1 MIVSERVK
9 IDLTEGEQLLTDS
22 ARPVSKKKGR
32 LLVEIWKNREIY
44 FLILLPV
51 AWYIVLCYFP
61 MGGLSLAF
69 KSYNGKVGI
78 WGSAWIGLQN
88 FKAVFNAP
96 MFADAFWM
104 TIWINLV
111 MLVICFPAPIVLAL
125 MLNELRMPRSKKIMQ
140 TIFTFPNFLSWI
152 IIASIIK
159 NLLSQDG
166 ALNGFL
172 NTINV
177 EPVSI
182 LGEKHLFRPMLYIT
196 SIWKSAGWSSIIY
209 LATIS
214 GIDQSQYEAA
224 EIDGANR
231 WQRLIYVTLPS
242 LMGTISIMFI
252 LEIGGMMGGHFDQ
265 IYNLQ
270 NDIVQEE
277 AETLALY
284 IYRITFERK
293 PDYGFSTAVSMF
305 CSVINAALMI
315 TANTVSR
322 RLGGGG
328 LIGDVNNGH

>member
-1 MIVSERVK
+1 MQSKPVINAPSKGKRL
-9 IDLTEGEQLLTDS
+9 LTEI
-22 ARPVSKKKGR
+22 V
-32 LLVEIWKNREIY
+32 KNREIY
-44 FLILLPV
+44 LLVIPAV
-51 AWYIVLCYFP
+51 IWYVVMCYFP

-69 KSYNGKVGI
+69 KSYKGKLGI
-78 WGSAWIGLQN
+78 WGSPWVGLKN
-88 FKAVFNAP
+88 FESVFRAP
-96 MFADAFWM
+96 MFANAFWM
-104 TIWINLV
+104 TIRINMV
-111 MLVICFPAPIVLAL
+111 MLAICFPAPIILAL
-125 MLNELRMPRSKKIMQ
+125 MLNELRMGRYKKGLQ

-152 IIASIIK
+152 IISSIIK
-159 NLLSQDG
+159 NLISADG

-172 NTINV
+172 STMGM

-182 LGEKHLFRPMLYIT
+182 LGEKTLFRPLIYLT

-209 LATIS
+209 LATSS

-231 WQRLIYVTLPS
+231 WQRLVYITLPS
-242 LMGTISIMFI
+242 LLPTISIMFI

-270 NDIVQEE
+270 NDIVASE
-277 AETLALY
+277 AETLSVY

-315 TANTVSR
+315 TANMVSK

>member
-1 MIVSERVK
+1 MQTKYNELAPMRLKRLMI
-9 IDLTEGEQLLTDS
+9 D
-22 ARPVSKKKGR
+22 
-32 LLVEIWKNREIY
+32 IWKNREIY
-44 FLILLPV
+44 LLILPPV
-51 AWYIVLCYFP
+51 IWYVVICYFP

-69 KSYNGKVGI
+69 KSYSGKIGI
-78 WGSAWIGLQN
+78 WGSTWIGCQN
-88 FKAVFNAP
+88 FKAVFDSP
-96 MFADAFWM
+96 MFAQAFWM
-104 TIWINLV
+104 TIWINIV
-111 MLVICFPAPIVLAL
+111 KLVICFPAPIVLAL
-125 MLNELRMPRSKKIMQ
+125 MLNELRMARSKKIMQ

-152 IIASIIK
+152 IISSIIK
-159 NLLSQDG
+159 NLLSSDG

-172 NTINV
+172 AAINA

-182 LGEKHLFRPMLYIT
+182 LGEKHLFRPILYIS

-231 WQRLIYVTLPS
+231 WQRLLYITLPS

-270 NDIVQEE
+270 NDVVASE

-305 CSVINAALMI
+305 CSVINAILMI

>member
-1 MIVSERVK
+1 MR
-9 IDLTEGEQLLTDS
+9 
-22 ARPVSKKKGR
+22 SKNVLNEPRRQNK
-32 LLVEIWKNREIY
+32 LALEIWKNREIY
-44 FLILLPV
+44 LLIIPAV
-51 AWYIVLCYFP
+51 IWYIVMCYFP

-69 KSYNGKVGI
+69 KSYKGKLGI
-78 WGSAWIGLQN
+78 WGSPWVGMKN
-88 FKAVFNAP
+88 FIAVFKSP
-96 MFADAFWM
+96 MFTDAFWM
-104 TIWINLV
+104 TIWINIV

-125 MLNELRMPRSKKIMQ
+125 MLNELRMTRYKKALQ

-152 IIASIIK
+152 IISSIIK
-159 NLLSQDG
+159 NLLSADG

-172 NTINV
+172 ASMGL

-182 LGEKHLFRPMLYIT
+182 LGEKELFRPLIYAS

-231 WQRLIYVTLPS
+231 WQRLIYITLPS
-242 LMGTISIMFI
+242 LLPTISVMFI

-270 NDIVQEE
+270 NDIVASE

-315 TANTVSR
+315 TANMVSK

>member
-1 MIVSERVK
+1 MR
-9 IDLTEGEQLLTDS
+9 
-22 ARPVSKKKGR
+22 SKTVANAPRRRSKFA
-32 LLVEIWKNREIY
+32 LEIWKNREIY
-44 FLILLPV
+44 LLIIP
-51 AWYIVLCYFP
+51 AITWYIVMCYFP

-69 KSYNGKVGI
+69 KSYKGKLGI
-78 WGSAWIGLQN
+78 WASPWVGMKN
-88 FKAVFNAP
+88 FATVFNSP
-96 MFADAFWM
+96 SFANAFWM
-104 TIWINLV
+104 TIWINIVELI
-111 MLVICFPAPIVLAL
+111 LCFPAPVILAL
-125 MLNELRMPRSKKIMQ
+125 MLNELRMNRYKKALQ
-140 TIFTFPNFLSWI
+140 TVFTFPNFLSWI
-152 IIASIIK
+152 IISSIIK
-159 NLLSQDG
+159 NLLSADG

-172 NTINV
+172 STLGM
-177 EPVSI
+177 EPVSV
-182 LGEKHLFRPMLYIT
+182 LGEKELFRPLIYVS

-214 GIDQSQYEAA
+214 GIEQSQYEAA

-231 WQRLIYVTLPS
+231 WQRLIYITLPS
-242 LMGTISIMFI
+242 LLPTISIMFI

-270 NDIVQEE
+270 NDVVASK
-277 AETLALY
+277 AETLAVY

-315 TANTVSR
+315 AANTVSK

>member
-1 MIVSERVK
+1 MQSGGYGAAVK
-9 IDLTEGEQLLTDS
+9 G
-22 ARPVSKKKGR
+22 KNR

-44 FLILLPV
+44 FLIIPAI

-69 KSYNGKVGI
+69 KSYNGKLGI
-78 WGSAWIGLQN
+78 WGSTWIGLQN
-88 FKAVFNAP
+88 FKAVFAAP

-104 TIWINLV
+104 TIWINV
-111 MLVICFPAPIVLAL
+111 VKLVICFPAPIVLAL
-125 MLNELRMPRSKKIMQ
+125 MLNELRMSRAKKIMQ
-140 TIFTFPNFLSWI
+140 TIYTFPNFLSWI

-159 NLLSQDG
+159 NLLSADG

-172 NTINV
+172 ATINV
-177 EPVSI
+177 PPVAI
-182 LGEKHLFRPMLYIT
+182 LGEKQLFRPILYIS
-196 SIWKSAGWSSIIY
+196 SIWKGAGWSSIIY

-231 WQRLIYVTLPS
+231 WQRLWFITLPS

-270 NDIVQEE
+270 NDIVAAE
-277 AETLALY
+277 AETLAMY
-284 IYRITFERK
+284 IYRITFERT

-305 CSVINAALMI
+305 CSVINAVLMI

>member
-1 MIVSERVK
+1 MQKQHRY
-9 IDLTEGEQLLTDS
+9 TD
-22 ARPVSKKKGR
+22 RPDCAKR
-32 LLVEIWKNREIY
+32 LFIEMWKNKEIY
-44 FLILLPV
+44 LLIVPAIV
-51 AWYIVLCYFP
+51 WYIVLCYFP

-69 KSYNGKVGI
+69 KNYMGRIGI
-78 WGSAWIGLQN
+78 WGSEWIGFKN
-88 FKAVFNAP
+88 FEAVFASPLFFN
-96 MFADAFWM
+96 AFWM
-104 TIWINLV
+104 TIYMNIV
-111 MLVICFPAPIVLAL
+111 MLAICFPAPIVLAL
-125 MLNELRMPRSKKIMQ
+125 MLNELRLNKYKKALQ

-159 NLLSQDG
+159 NLLSTDG

-172 NTINV
+172 AALNMNQ
-177 EPVSI
+177 VSI
-182 LGEKHLFRPMLYIT
+182 LGEKQLFRPLIYLT
-196 SIWKSAGWSSIIY
+196 RIWKSAGWSSIIY

-231 WQRLIYVTLPS
+231 WQRLRFITLPS
-242 LMGTISIMFI
+242 LMGTVSIMFI
-252 LEIGGMMGGHFDQ
+252 LEIGGMMSGHFDQ

-270 NDIVQEE
+270 NDIVAQE

-284 IYRITFERK
+284 IYRITFERT

-305 CSVINAALMI
+305 CSVINAILMI